1 MAILTIVV
9 PCFNEEAVLP
19 ETARQLADLLDSMV
33 AAGTIDAASGV
44 YFIDDGSRDRTW
56 ALIATFHAT
65 RPDRFHGIKL
75 SRNRGHQ
82 NAVLAGLRHVPGDAV
97 VSIDADLQD
106 DPGAIPRMV
115 GHFTAGCDIV
125 YGVRAT
131 RSTDTIFKRGTARLY
146 YGLLRRLG
154 VEILPDHAD
163 FRLMSRR
170 ALDALARYGEVNLFL
185 RAIVPLL
192 GFRSAVVTY
201 DRGARF
207 AGTSKY
213 NLPRMAGLAI
223 DGITSFS
230 MRPLRLIT
238 ITGIITALLAFM
250 VGLWALW
257 LALFTTRAVPGWTSI
272 VAPLAF
278 IGGLQLLSMGVIGEY
293 IGKIYLETKR
303 RPLFEIDEML

>member
-1 MAILTIVV
+1 
-9 PCFNEEAVLP
+9 
-19 ETARQLADLLDSMV
+19 
-33 AAGTIDAASGV
+33 
-44 YFIDDGSRDRTW
+44 
-56 ALIATFHAT
+56 
-65 RPDRFHGIKL
+65 
-75 SRNRGHQ
+75 
-82 NAVLAGLRHVPGDAV
+82 VPGDAV
-97 VSIDADLQD
+97 VSLDADLQD
-106 DPGAIPRMV
+106 DLGAIPRMV
-115 GHFTAGCDIV
+115 AELTAGCDIV

-131 RSTDTIFKRGTARLY
+131 RDTDTAFKRGTARLY

-170 ALDALARYGEVNLFL
+170 ALDALGRYGEVNLFL

-192 GFRSAVVTY
+192 GFRTAVVTY

-213 NLPRMAGLAI
+213 NLTRMAGLAI

-238 ITGIITALLAFM
+238 VTGIITALLAFM

-257 LALFTTRAVPGWTSI
+257 LALFTNRAVPGWTSI

-278 IGGLQLLSMGVIGEY
+278 IGGLQMLSMGVIGEY
-293 IGKIYLETKR
+293 IGKIYLEAKR
-303 RPLFEIDEML
+303 RPLFEIEEML